1 MIDPYK
7 MPVPGQSLTD
17 TPRNAAWE
25 RPPEMVEPN
34 AIAEYYIRKLS
45 DNDLMQDLS
54 IVFELG
60 GDLKSMTEA
69 MMNISVAQGLHTIEG
84 GMVVADV
91 VGSYIKM
98 AMSELGVDVKETSR
112 DPEAEATTRENKRL
126 RMLIDDALEKD
137 AKDGGT
143 SSGILEEMQQSMDG
157 DTEEMQEEEPDM
169 AAEEPVMEETQEEM
183 PTGLMSKGAV

>member
-7 MPVPGQSLTD
+7 MPIPGQSLTD
-17 TPRNAAWE
+17 SPRNAPWE

-45 DNDLMQDLS
+45 DDELMQDLS
-54 IVFELG
+54 VVFDLG

-69 MMNISVAQGLHTIEG
+69 MMNISVSQGMHTLEG
-84 GMVVADV
+84 GLVVAPV

-98 AMSELGVDVKETSR
+98 AMAELGVDVKETNR
-112 DPEAEATTRENKRL
+112 DPEVETTGRETMRL
-126 RMLIDDALEKD
+126 RSLITDALEKD

-143 SSGILEEMQQSMDG
+143 SSGVLEEMQQGMD
-157 DTEEMQEEEPDM
+157 DSPDDVMDDSMQEE
-169 AAEEPVMEETQEEM
+169 PVIEETQEDI
-183 PTGLMSKGAV
+183 PTGLMSKGNV

>member
-7 MPVPGQSLTD
+7 MPIPGQSLTD
-17 TPRNAAWE
+17 SPRNAPWE

-45 DNDLMQDLS
+45 DDELMQDLS
-54 IVFELG
+54 VVFELG

-69 MMNISVAQGLHTIEG
+69 MMNISVSQGMHTLEG
-84 GMVVADV
+84 GLVVAPV

-98 AMSELGVDVKETSR
+98 AMAELGVAVKETNR
-112 DPEAEATTRENKRL
+112 DPEVETTGRETMRL
-126 RMLIDDALEKD
+126 RSLITDALEKD

-143 SSGILEEMQQSMDG
+143 SSGVLEEMQQGMD
-157 DTEEMQEEEPDM
+157 DSPDDDVMDDDMQ
-169 AAEEPVMEETQEEM
+169 EEPVMEETQEDM
-183 PTGLMSKGAV
+183 PTGLMSKGNV